1 MKQKF
6 YIRKITW
13 ASGLKEY
20 QVIREYS
27 DGRSM
32 KHLVECGRYNAIFI
46 GKFLAKKKMQKLI
59 KFYKKYDLADK
70 DYFMEKVVE

>member
-32 KHLVECGRYNAIFI
+32 KHFIECGRYNAKFF

-70 DYFMEKVVE
+70 DYFMEKVIE

>member
-1 MKQKF
+1 MKQKI

-27 DGRSM
+27 DKQSM
-32 KHLVECGRYNAIFI
+32 KHIIECGRYNAIFI
-46 GKFLAKKKMQKLI
+46 GKFLAKNKMKKLI

>member
-6 YIRKITW
+6 YIRKITL

-27 DGRSM
+27 DKRSM
-32 KHLVECGRYNAIFI
+32 KHFIECGRYNAIFF
-46 GKFLAKKKMQKLI
+46 GKFLAKKKMKKLI
-59 KFYKKYDLADK
+59 KFYKKYDLAGK
-70 DYFMEKVVE
+70 DYFMEKVIE